1 MMRKEVQ
8 KKKVKGFAIDTFVQ
22 KGVCWSLAVFCGS
35 VLVLGLLL
43 RIIDALLFTQEE
55 PSTCLWEVLFCGLA
69 TGALLL
75 STGPKIVKKS
85 SKATPSKAAPLG
97 SSRCLPDEEAQV
109 ARVVRQ
115 LREAEFHCA
124 EKEFLRLARH
134 ELSTPSTQ
142 SLIAACADVDVTR
155 ASGWLQVLRK
165 NGRQISPKSFQLVVD
180 ALIKEVRM
188 VEAEELVLK
197 MLECPIS
204 VISGGLV
211 ALFRQLELERIE
223 ELLLKL
229 RQVGSRHWI
238 FGLSVLL
245 RSERHISCIEDV
257 EVWMQ
262 RAIDAKVPLEGNL
275 FNSCITALAR
285 LGHPVLAE
293 KWLKRMVCH
302 AAPDPNSIATVISAY
317 KTAKKRPVDDY
328 LQRIKAKELH
338 LDVSAFNQII
348 KSCVHLED
356 VDDAHRWLHLATDIC
371 DGPSLDSLW
380 YSTVIGLSLR
390 VGKAE
395 IAERWI
401 TFQVERGFTKDP
413 SSFNAVITCHA
424 RQGTFQAAERLVR
437 FMCEQGVEPD
447 LVTLGAAVHS
457 CARGNRPRKAEEM
470 FQMIVQR
477 GHTRPDVVAFNALID
492 AWVRAED
499 VQRAE
504 EWLRQMLEAQVEP
517 SVVSYSSILHAYAKQ
532 GNIEAAEKVMQQMK
546 EKKLEANVVTYTTL
560 INACVKAGDI
570 PRAEKFFE
578 LMQNAGIEANAM
590 TYSSLLNVCAKAGDY
605 QRAEVWLEK
614 MCGSVVPTEVCF
626 NNVIDACA
634 KAGQAKRAEEWL
646 WRLQG
651 DVTHGLSATRQSF
664 TAAAQAYAKTGA
676 FSDVERLFRA
686 MEAQGISMDAF
697 CLTVQL
703 SSYARARP
711 RQRERMEEALRK
723 YQAQGLRITPPPL
736 RVAKSVLGN
745 SRLQQ
750 LMLELGMQ
758 APRDASESQWP

>member
-1 MMRKEVQ
+1 
-8 KKKVKGFAIDTFVQ
+8 
-22 KGVCWSLAVFCGS
+22 
-35 VLVLGLLL
+35 
-43 RIIDALLFTQEE
+43 
-55 PSTCLWEVLFCGLA
+55 
-69 TGALLL
+69 
-75 STGPKIVKKS
+75 
-85 SKATPSKAAPLG
+85 
-97 SSRCLPDEEAQV
+97 
-109 ARVVRQ
+109 
-115 LREAEFHCA
+115 
-124 EKEFLRLARH
+124 
-134 ELSTPSTQ
+134 
-142 SLIAACADVDVTR
+142 
-155 ASGWLQVLRK
+155 
-165 NGRQISPKSFQLVVD
+165 
-180 ALIKEVRM
+180 
-188 VEAEELVLK
+188 
-197 MLECPIS
+197 
-204 VISGGLV
+204 
-211 ALFRQLELERIE
+211 
-223 ELLLKL
+223 
-229 RQVGSRHWI
+229 
-238 FGLSVLL
+238 
-245 RSERHISCIEDV
+245 
-257 EVWMQ
+257 
-262 RAIDAKVPLEGNL
+262 
-275 FNSCITALAR
+275 
-285 LGHPVLAE
+285 
-293 KWLKRMVCH
+293 
-302 AAPDPNSIATVISAY
+302 
-317 KTAKKRPVDDY
+317 
-328 LQRIKAKELH
+328 
-338 LDVSAFNQII
+338 
-348 KSCVHLED
+348 
-356 VDDAHRWLHLATDIC
+356 
-371 DGPSLDSLW
+371 
-380 YSTVIGLSLR
+380 
-390 VGKAE
+390 
-395 IAERWI
+395 
-401 TFQVERGFTKDP
+401 
-413 SSFNAVITCHA
+413 
-424 RQGTFQAAERLVR
+424 
-437 FMCEQGVEPD
+437 
-447 LVTLGAAVHS
+447 
-457 CARGNRPRKAEEM
+457 
-470 FQMIVQR
+470 MIVQR

-664 TAAAQAYAKTGA
+664 TAAAQAYAKTGG